1 MTNRRTILT
10 AAAAAM
16 AMPLVGNARSS
27 QSQRMLGGEMP
38 EHFVQGGMR
47 GLQRGYYTYTPTD
60 HVEEYGVI
68 RIPDD
73 KLYMIPLTKTIFDES
88 NGGKYT
94 MGTDGVITIL
104 KDDMY
109 YMTANMDWPAQS
121 RGSGQD
127 GYDVDAR
134 KLMIL
139 RARTGVKPPT
149 YTVGQVTAIT
159 DPSKFDRMA
168 SHDTAGSSV
177 PKASRV
183 TLTWEPGTIAA
194 GGMIYTDVNL
204 PSSSFDPAVGDLVRV
219 SHTSLTDAVLTEKKN
234 AGVLISA
241 RIIAPGV
248 ARVMVENRYNTKA
261 VAIPSGTMNLLAE
274 SAVDS
279 AGNNQDSWCYLNSGP
294 VVLLK
299 GEKIFIGVRSE
310 SRGDFLQISNG
321 SFLRISNALA

>member
-1 MTNRRTILT
+1 MTHRRTILT

-16 AMPLVGNARSS
+16 AMPLVAGARTS
-27 QSQRMLGGEMP
+27 QQARGGAQP
-38 EHFVQGGMR
+38 EHFVPGGMR

-88 NGGKYT
+88 NGGKYS

-109 YMTANMDWPAQS
+109 YMTANMDWPAQA

-127 GYDVDAR
+127 GYDVDSR

-139 RARTGVKPPT
+139 RARAGVKPPT
-149 YTVGQVTAIT
+149 YTVGQVTAIV
-159 DPSKFDRMA
+159 DPGKYDRMA
-168 SHDTAGSSV
+168 SHDTPGSSV
-177 PKASRV
+177 PKAART
-183 TLTWEPGTIAA
+183 TLTWEPGTVAA
-194 GGMIYTDVNL
+194 GGMIYTDVKL

-219 SHTSLTDAVLTEKKN
+219 SHTSLTDAVLGEKKN

-274 SAVDS
+274 SAVES

-299 GEKIFIGVRSE
+299 GEKIFVGARSE

-321 SFLRISNALA
+321 SFLRIANAMA

>member
-1 MTNRRTILT
+1 M
-10 AAAAAM
+10 
-16 AMPLVGNARSS
+16 
-27 QSQRMLGGEMP
+27 
-38 EHFVQGGMR
+38 
-47 GLQRGYYTYTPTD
+47 
-60 HVEEYGVI
+60 I

-94 MGTDGVITIL
+94 MGSDGVITIL
-104 KDDMY
+104 KDALY
-109 YMTANMDWPAQS
+109 FMTANMDWPAQA

-127 GYDVDAR
+127 GYDVDSR

-139 RARTGVKPPT
+139 RARAGVKPPT

-159 DPSKFDRMA
+159 DPGKFDRMA
-168 SHDTAGSSV
+168 SHDTPGSSV
-177 PKASRV
+177 PKTART
-183 TLTWEPGTIAA
+183 TLTWEPGTVAA
-194 GGMIYTDVNL
+194 GGMIYTDVQL

-219 SHTSLTDAVLTEKKN
+219 SHTSLTDAVLGEKKN
-234 AGVLISA
+234 SGLLISA

-274 SAVDS
+274 SAVES

-321 SFLRISNALA
+321 SFLRIANAIA